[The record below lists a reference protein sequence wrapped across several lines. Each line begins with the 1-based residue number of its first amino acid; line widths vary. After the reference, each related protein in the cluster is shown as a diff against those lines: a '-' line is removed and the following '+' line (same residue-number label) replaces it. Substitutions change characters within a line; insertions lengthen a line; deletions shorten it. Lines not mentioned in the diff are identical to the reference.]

1 MEDVQARTETQLTPV
16 QRALAA
22 VYCADASAM
31 AHNRVPNMANPPPP
45 TAVGV
50 VCTAVLRAL
59 NVPADGLKEEAIG
72 GHSRTSAHEG
82 GGLYLTDDELDLLRP
97 TPNGGAFSI
106 WT

>member
-59 NVPADGLKEEAIG
+59 NVPGGVDQTSPEDYHADAGD
-72 GHSRTSAHEG
+72 EG
-82 GGLYLTDDELDLLRP
+82 VDTELDP
-97 TPNGGAFSI
+97 HAPAHG
-106 WT
+106 

>member
-1 MEDVQARTETQLTPV
+1 
-16 QRALAA
+16 
-22 VYCADASAM
+22 
-31 AHNRVPNMANPPPP
+31 MANPPPP